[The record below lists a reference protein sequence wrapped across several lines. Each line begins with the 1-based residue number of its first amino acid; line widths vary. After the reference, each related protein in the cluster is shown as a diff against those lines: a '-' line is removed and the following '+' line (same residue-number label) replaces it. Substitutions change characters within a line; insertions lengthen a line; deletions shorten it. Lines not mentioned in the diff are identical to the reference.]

1 MKNSLPLSP
10 DNAPGDV
17 RMLSNS
23 EVESILRQF
32 VECIDVTQPQVDQ
45 ALQNAQQEIVVEVA
59 VGSTRYVLT
68 CTDQLSTPAPVA
80 LSPREKEIVRLAA
93 KGLPNKV
100 ISDILEISRWTVAT
114 HMRRIFAKLG
124 VNTRAEMVARAL
136 EERLLDSQR

>member
-1 MKNSLPLSP
+1 MKNSLLVSP

-17 RMLSNS
+17 RMLSES
-23 EVESILRQF
+23 EVESILHQF
-32 VECIDVTQPQVDQ
+32 AEFIDVAQPQVNQ

-59 VGSTRYVLT
+59 IGSTRYVLT
-68 CTDQLSTPAPVA
+68 RTDQLSTTTAVA

-136 EERLLDSQR
+136 ENRLLDSQR

>member
-68 CTDQLSTPAPVA
+68 CTDQLSTTMPVA

-136 EERLLDSQR
+136 EDRLLDGRR